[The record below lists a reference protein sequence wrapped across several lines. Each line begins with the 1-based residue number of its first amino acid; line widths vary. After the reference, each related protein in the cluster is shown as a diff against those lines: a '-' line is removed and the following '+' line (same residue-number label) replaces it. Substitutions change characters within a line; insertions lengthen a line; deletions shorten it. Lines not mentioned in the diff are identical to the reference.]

1 MVSKWFPLQ
10 TNAKFRRECKY
21 KASIQAKDAKI
32 QVGHSGERRKDK
44 GFGRTEGK
52 KYNIQAMQIQLQA
65 PIQAIQHQASP
76 GERSITGGFYSS
88 DPGCA

>member
-1 MVSKWFPLQ
+1 MQ

-52 KYNIQAMQIQLQA
+52 KYKI
-65 PIQAIQHQASP
+65 
-76 GERSITGGFYSS
+76 
-88 DPGCA
+88 